1 MRTVQGWLL
10 RCLLIAA
17 SSLSAYAAPLTIP
30 FTYQV
35 GAARATGSITF
46 ESTLISNPGSNS
58 FPLPDPA
65 VLSITM
71 TVTGSAAGDGTYTEA
86 DFSQV
91 VFDTGGGTLDFSRP
105 LVGQPTAGSPWGTT
119 RDGNSGDLN
128 FFAAGPA
135 PNGVFF
141 FTLGANGGADEAMI
155 LRTAGAAAGATG
167 PSVPTLSQWMIV
179 LLALMLAGVGIAQ
192 VRRMRP

>member
-10 RCLLIAA
+10 GCLLIAA

-30 FTYQV
+30 FTYQA
-35 GAARATGSITF
+35 GTARATGSITF
-46 ESTLISNPGSNS
+46 ESTLLVNPGANS
-58 FPLPDPA
+58 FALPDPA
-65 VLSITM
+65 VLAISL
-71 TVTGSAAGDGTYTEA
+71 TVTGSAAGDGTYTAA
-86 DFSQV
+86 DFTQV
-91 VFDTGGGTLDFSRP
+91 IFDTGGGTLDFSRP

-119 RDGNSGDLN
+119 QDGNSGDFN
-128 FFAAGPA
+128 FFAAAPA

-155 LRTAGAAAGATG
+155 LRTAGAAAGALGT
-167 PSVPTLSQWMIV
+167 SVPTLSQWMIV
-179 LLALMLAGVGIAQ
+179 LLALVLAGMGIAQ